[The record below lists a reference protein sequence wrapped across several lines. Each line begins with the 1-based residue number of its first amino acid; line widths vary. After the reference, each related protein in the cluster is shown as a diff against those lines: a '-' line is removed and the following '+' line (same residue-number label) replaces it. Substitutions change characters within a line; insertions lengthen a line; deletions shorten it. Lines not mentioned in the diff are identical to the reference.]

1 MAQWHVVIAMADGC
15 SGCHMWPL
23 RPDEAK
29 DWTCCRALAAEIG
42 IVSLPVSP
50 FFGCEPR
57 MDEHTYRAHMN
68 THLKQILMAPQAL

>member
-1 MAQWHVVIAMADGC
+1 MPWQMAA
-15 SGCHMWPL
+15 PL

-50 FFGCEPR
+50 FFGLELK
-57 MDEHTYRAHMN
+57 MDGHIMD
-68 THLKQILMAPQAL
+68 ISI

>member
-1 MAQWHVVIAMADGC
+1 MAA
-15 SGCHMWPL
+15 PL

-50 FFGCEPR
+50 FFGLELK
-57 MDEHTYRAHMN
+57 MDGHIMD
-68 THLKQILMAPQAL
+68 ISI